1 MLFAVGRHRANP
13 SRRSQRLKRASARA
27 AVVTVLSSGTLMGG
41 FGVFAITTPA
51 ADAKP
56 GGGSGNDHDHD
67 HGLGG
72 ALHKLTGGLLGGGG
86 GNGGPGSGGSRNAPS
101 SPSFGKSLHGSGS
114 DSAAA
119 SSSDSA
125 KSDKDKDKDKSPG
138 ANVPKPG
145 SVGSTGKTSDG
156 PAGSA
161 GSGTN
166 TAGTPAGSTG
176 GGIGGVGVTLPHSG
190 GSAGVHTPT
199 AEGAGATE
207 NSSTTGTH
215 TEERPSLK
223 GALGSVAGALSPKTE
238 TATTPKTETATSPH
252 TSTAPGATADT
263 PTTGTTH
270 TEHEAASEEPKVPGV
285 TVNMGGRTIIIWKK
299 KPSTSTHTP
308 GSGTGT
314 NPEHESEGGR
324 DPGASLPGNVLE
336 GSGSGSGSGH
346 EHGSSGTG
354 TNSGHGSE
362 SDHDHGINLPGFPAL
377 GGSTNPNAPF
387 GGAAGTQ
394 NTGGNPSIHT
404 GPVAPPVAPMP
415 KSPAVAIATPPAPP
429 VIAPLAPVVPPT
441 PPVVTVK
448 QAEAGRGGDAV
459 VTAGGTKQPE
469 AVTKP
474 IQQFV
479 AAETIAPRTGYTDYL
494 RLTKTSEIAAVA
506 IPGAAGIAMMTF
518 VGAALGYRQAKAGHT
533 VRASA
538 AARFLE

>member
-1 MLFAVGRHRANP
+1 MKGPTIYDGHLTSEQIPGMLFAVGRHRANP
-13 SRRSQRLKRASARA
+13 SRRSQQLKRASARA

-86 GNGGPGSGGSRNAPS
+86 GGNGGPGSGGARNAPS
-101 SPSFGKSLHGSGS
+101 APSFGKSLHGGSGS
-114 DSAAA
+114 EGAAGGNG
-119 SSSDSA
+119 DSA
-125 KSDKDKDKDKSPG
+125 KSDKDKDKDKGPG
-138 ANVPKPG
+138 ASVPKPG
-145 SVGSTGKTSDG
+145 SAGSTGKTADSA
-156 PAGSA
+156 AGSA
-161 GSGTN
+161 GSGT
-166 TAGTPAGSTG
+166 GTPGANSSAPGGSNGSSG
-176 GGIGGVGVTLPHSG
+176 GGIGGVGTTVGTTLPHSG
-190 GSAGVHTPT
+190 GAAGVHTPT
-199 AEGAGATE
+199 AEGAAATE
-207 NSSTTGTH
+207 SSAGTGTH
-215 TEERPSLK
+215 TEEHPSLK
-223 GALGSVAGALSPKTE
+223 GALGSVAGALAPKTE

-252 TSTAPGATADT
+252 TSTAPGATAET
-263 PTTGTTH
+263 LTAGTTH
-270 TEHEAASEEPKVPGV
+270 PEHESSAEEPKVPGV

-308 GSGTGT
+308 GAGTGA
-314 NPEHESEGGR
+314 NPGHESEGDR
-324 DPGASLPGNVLE
+324 DHV
-336 GSGSGSGSGH
+336 
-346 EHGSSGTG
+346 
-354 TNSGHGSE
+354 
-362 SDHDHGINLPGFPAL
+362 INLPGFPAL
-377 GGSTNPNAPF
+377 GGATNPDAPF
-387 GGAAGTQ
+387 GGAAGTR
-394 NTGGNPSIHT
+394 TPGGNPSIHT
-404 GPVAPPVAPMP
+404 GPVAPPTVPTP
-415 KSPAVAIATPPAPP
+415 KAPAVAIATPPAPP
-429 VIAPLAPVVPPT
+429 VLAPLAPVVPPT

-448 QAEAGRGGDAV
+448 QAEGGRGGDVV

>member
-1 MLFAVGRHRANP
+1 MALSEVPGLTIRAVQGEQEVKGPTFCGGYLTSEQIPGMLFAVGRHRANS
-13 SRRSQRLKRASARA
+13 SRRSQQLKRASARA
-27 AVVTVLSSGTLMGG
+27 AVVTLLSSGTLMGG
-41 FGVFAITTPA
+41 FGVFAVTTPA

-56 GGGSGNDHDHD
+56 GGGSGGDHDND

-72 ALHKLTGGLLGGGG
+72 AIHKITGGLLGGGSG
-86 GNGGPGSGGSRNAPS
+86 GGGGPGSGGTRNAPS
-101 SPSFGKSLHGSGS
+101 APSFGKSLHGGSGS
-114 DSAAA
+114 EAAA
-119 SSSDSA
+119 GGGSNDSA
-125 KSDKDKDKDKSPG
+125 KGDKDKDKGPG
-138 ANVPKPG
+138 ASVPKPG
-145 SVGSTGKTSDG
+145 SVGSNGKTSDNA
-156 PAGSA
+156 AGSA
-161 GSGTN
+161 GSGTS
-166 TAGTPAGSTG
+166 TPGTPSGTSG
-176 GGIGGVGVTLPHSG
+176 GGIGGIGVTLPHSG
-190 GSAGVHTPT
+190 GAAGVHTPT
-199 AEGAGATE
+199 AEGAATE
-207 NSSTTGTH
+207 SSSGTGTH
-215 TEERPSLK
+215 TEEPGPK

-252 TSTAPGATADT
+252 TSTAPGATAET
-263 PTTGTTH
+263 PAAGSTH
-270 TEHEAASEEPKVPGV
+270 TEHETSSEEPKVPGV

-308 GSGTGT
+308 GAGSGTT
-314 NPEHESEGGR
+314 PEHDSDG
-324 DPGASLPGNVLE
+324 
-336 GSGSGSGSGH
+336 
-346 EHGSSGTG
+346 
-354 TNSGHGSE
+354 
-362 SDHDHGINLPGFPAL
+362 DHDHVIGLPGFPNI
-377 GGSTNPNAPF
+377 GGVPSPNAPS
-387 GGAAGTQ
+387 GGAAGTR
-394 NTGGNPSIHT
+394 TPGGNPGIHT
-404 GPVAPPVAPMP
+404 GPIAPPSLPTP

-441 PPVVTVK
+441 PPVVTIK
-448 QAEAGRGGDAV
+448 QAEGGRGGDAV

>member
-13 SRRSQRLKRASARA
+13 SRRSQQLKRASARA

-86 GNGGPGSGGSRNAPS
+86 GGNGGPGSGGARNAPS
-101 SPSFGKSLHGSGS
+101 APSFGKSLHGGSGS
-114 DSAAA
+114 EGAAGGNG
-119 SSSDSA
+119 DSA
-125 KSDKDKDKDKSPG
+125 KSDKDKDKGPG
-138 ANVPKPG
+138 ASVPKPG
-145 SVGSTGKTSDG
+145 SAGSTGKTADG
-156 PAGSA
+156 AAGSA
-161 GSGTN
+161 GSGT
-166 TAGTPAGSTG
+166 GTPGANSSAPGGSNGSSG
-176 GGIGGVGVTLPHSG
+176 GGIGAVGTTLPHSG
-190 GSAGVHTPT
+190 GAAGVHTPN
-199 AEGAGATE
+199 AEGAAATE
-207 NSSTTGTH
+207 SSAGTGTH

-223 GALGSVAGALSPKTE
+223 GALGSVAGALAPKTE

-252 TSTAPGATADT
+252 TSTAPGATAET
-263 PTTGTTH
+263 PTAGTTH
-270 TEHEAASEEPKVPGV
+270 PEHESSAEEPKVPGV

-308 GSGTGT
+308 GAGTGV
-314 NPEHESEGGR
+314 NPEHESEGDR
-324 DPGASLPGNVLE
+324 DHV
-336 GSGSGSGSGH
+336 
-346 EHGSSGTG
+346 
-354 TNSGHGSE
+354 
-362 SDHDHGINLPGFPAL
+362 INLPGFPAL
-377 GGSTNPNAPF
+377 GGATNPDAPF
-387 GGAAGTQ
+387 GGAAGTR
-394 NTGGNPSIHT
+394 TPGGNPSIHT
-404 GPVAPPVAPMP
+404 GPVAPPTVPTPKAPV
-415 KSPAVAIATPPAPP
+415 VAIATPPAPP
-429 VIAPLAPVVPPT
+429 VLAPLAPVVPPT

-448 QAEAGRGGDAV
+448 QAEGGRGGDVV